1 VTRLARRV
9 LENPAGRFF
18 ENPATSAGA
27 RRVLENPAT
36 SGDNRVPENP
46 ARSVLENP
54 ATSAA
59 KRTLVQAR
67 TGKDNDVTGQ
77 LSDRTLNWQDRTGQ
91 DRPMK

>member
-1 VTRLARRV
+1 MTRLARRV

-18 ENPATSAGA
+18 
-27 RRVLENPAT
+27 
-36 SGDNRVPENP
+36 
-46 ARSVLENP
+46 ENP